1 MIDKATFSWTYENKT
16 FQFFAEN
23 ASNRIHPKEWGRYQL
38 VADDKVV
45 CADSLFRLANNGDG
59 IEFSEN
65 AIHCS
70 SASIAQLTEM
80 EVKQLGLTEVFNGSV
95 KLTSTGLITSPNF
108 QLNYRLLNAH
118 GRPVLGAKV
127 EDIFVSA
134 AGKKSLLL
142 DPLYQLTNKI
152 DEFNASKIADQDER
166 FVALGEIK
174 ELLPIEAVVD
184 GQLDN
189 ITICRA
195 DRLTLDVQEHGVFNP
210 LLIKPATES
219 EWNTQSQSDVE
230 YAVPK
235 IRQKQFEDHF
245 KGWSG
250 IRSNYALGNNT
261 YVVLPKRI
269 QEVLSVVKEYQTKP
283 AEERLAFVSNPHK
296 IINEKLGYEDNPEK
310 TEAVFVET
318 PEFVSQRIANI
329 GVWEPKLCAYVV
341 KREGDWVPDDQQR
354 LFFPIED
361 LLVNFTVEEM
371 KQLLVEVTDALDAEI
386 PEITFIGQRVP
397 ISLETKNLLIRMLKP
412 FDENGPGDADR
423 PREVL
428 APVLK
433 DNIEDVDFQ
442 IVKRDSR
449 PELQRLPEKLKTK
462 TLFDHQ
468 KFGVNWLCE
477 HWESGSVGA
486 LLADDMGL
494 GKTLQTLSFLTSVKS
509 QMDERKYTKK
519 PFLVVAPSGLLKNW
533 LDEAKIHIEPDG
545 VGEVFEA
552 FGENIRHLKNMSVV
566 ERNQLLSRSDWVL
579 TTYETLR
586 DKIKYFISIDWGV
599 TVFDEAQKIKNP
611 VSRVTEMAKSLSSD
625 FTLMLTGTPVENE
638 LKDLWCIVDTAQP
651 GLFGSL
657 SHFHNEYALPAQA
670 DPTEAK
676 RLKSLLVEKSHPALM
691 LRRMKEDHIS
701 GLPEKQVSEV
711 PIQMPSL
718 QAEEY
723 EKIVM
728 EGQDE
733 AAKGNVLAVIQR
745 IRRASLIA
753 EEFDGTGI
761 TDGIIKRSARLT
773 ALINILDDVH
783 SKGEKALIFCEAID
797 VQEYLSGYL
806 QQRYQLPNRPFRIN
820 GSVDG
825 YTRKRFVDEFQS
837 VPEGEFDVMLLSPK
851 AGGVGLTITAANH
864 VIHLTRWWN
873 PAVEDQSTDRA
884 FRIGQKKTVHVY
896 IPLALHP
903 KYKDQSFDANLN
915 RLLNNKRNLSMNAL
929 LPGTLSK
936 EDMHS
941 LFSDTLKT
949 NN

>member
-1 MIDKATFSWTYENKT
+1 MTDSADFYWSYDNQV
-16 FQFFAEN
+16 FHFFAEG
-23 ASNRIHPKEWGRYQL
+23 ASQRLHPKEWGRFQL
-38 VADDKVV
+38 QRDEKAI
-45 CADSLFRLANNGDG
+45 CADPLFRLANSSADIEVSDKG
-59 IEFSEN
+59 IF
-65 AIHCS
+65 CS
-70 SASIAQLTEM
+70 SATIAELTEI
-80 EVKQLGLTEVFNGSV
+80 EVKQLGLLNVFDGSV
-95 KLTSTGLITSPNF
+95 KLSTSGLISSPNF
-108 QLNYRLLNAH
+108 QISYRLLNAQ

-127 EDIFVSA
+127 NDIFVKA
-134 AGKKSLLL
+134 AGKESLLL
-142 DPLYQLTNKI
+142 DPLFQLTKRI
-152 DEFNASKIADQDER
+152 DRFNNTSFDDRDEQ

-174 ELLPIEAVVD
+174 ELLPEEAVVD
-184 GQLDN
+184 GQLDD

-210 LLIKPATES
+210 LLIKPAAES

-235 IRQKQFEDHF
+235 VRQKQFEDHF
-245 KGWSG
+245 KSWSG
-250 IRSNYALGNNT
+250 VRSNYAVGNNT

-269 QEVLSVVKEYQTKP
+269 QDVLTVVKDYQTRP

-296 IINEKLGYEDNPEK
+296 VINEALGLDETPED

-341 KREGDWVPDDQQR
+341 KREGDWVPDDSLR

-371 KQLLVEVTDALDAEI
+371 KHLLEAVTEALDN
-386 PEITFIGQRVP
+386 EITETTFSGQQVP
-397 ISLETKNLLIRMLKP
+397 VSLETKNLLIRMLKP
-412 FDENGPGDADR
+412 FDDDGPAD
-423 PREVL
+423 PYNPKEVL

-433 DNIEDVDFQ
+433 DNIEEIDFE
-442 IVKRDSR
+442 IVKRSAR
-449 PELQRLPEKLKTK
+449 PALNRMPEKLKTK
-462 TLFDHQ
+462 TLYDHQ

-494 GKTLQTLSFLTSVKS
+494 GKTLQTLAFLTSVKS
-509 QMDERKYTKK
+509 QMDSKQYTKK

-533 LDEAKIHIEPDG
+533 LDEARIHIQNDG

-552 FGENIRHLKNMSVV
+552 FGENIRALKTMSVV
-566 ERNQLLSRSDWVL
+566 ERNRLLSRSDWIL

-657 SHFHNEYALPAQA
+657 SHFHNEYALPAES

-676 RLKSLLVEKSHPALM
+676 RLKSLLVDKSHPALM
-691 LRRMKEDHIS
+691 LRRMKEEHIS
-701 GLPEKQVSEV
+701 GLPEKVIREV
-711 PIQMPSL
+711 PIEMPAL
-718 QAEEY
+718 QADEY
-723 EKIVM
+723 EKIIKD
-728 EGQDE
+728 GQDE
-733 AAKGNVLAVIQR
+733 AAKGGMLGVIQK
-745 IRRASLIA
+745 IRRASLVA
-753 EEFDGTGI
+753 EEFDGSGI
-761 TDGIIKRSARLT
+761 TDGVIKRSARLS
-773 ALINILDDVH
+773 ALIKILDDIH

-806 QQRYQLPNRPFRIN
+806 QQRYQLPTRPFRIN

-825 YTRKRFVDEFQS
+825 YTRKRFVDEFQQVS
-837 VPEGEFDVMLLSPK
+837 EGEFDIMLLSPK

-903 KYKDQSFDANLN
+903 KYKEQSFDANLN
-915 RLLNNKRNLSMNAL
+915 RLLTNKRNLSMNAL

-936 EDMHS
+936 EEMHN
-941 LFSDTLKT
+941 LFSDTLNTK
-949 NN
+949 N

>member
-1 MIDKATFSWTYENKT
+1 MIDKALFFWSYENQT
-16 FQFFAEN
+16 FRFYAEH
-23 ASNRIHPKEWGRYQL
+23 ASSKISPKEWGRYRL
-38 VADDKVV
+38 ISEEKEV
-45 CADSLFRLANNGDG
+45 CTDSLFRLANNSS
-59 IEFSEN
+59 EVELSEN

-70 SASIAQLTEM
+70 SAAIAQLTEM
-80 EVKQLGLTEVFNGSV
+80 EAKQLSLNDVFDGSV
-95 KLTSTGLITSPNF
+95 KLTATGLITSPAF
-108 QLNYRLLNAH
+108 QINYRLLNAQ

-127 EDIFVSA
+127 DDIFVKA
-134 AGKKSLLL
+134 AGKQTLLL
-142 DPLYQLTNKI
+142 DPLYQLTKRI
-152 DEFNASKIADQDER
+152 DAFNSSKIVDRDER

-174 ELLPIEAVVD
+174 ELLPEEAVVD
-184 GQLDN
+184 GQLEN

-210 LLIKPATES
+210 LLIKPAPES

-245 KGWSG
+245 KGWNG
-250 IRSNYALGNNT
+250 VRSNYAVGNNT

-269 QEVLSVVKEYQTKP
+269 QDVLSVVKEYQTKP

-296 IINEKLGYEDNPEK
+296 VINEKLGYDDNPEE

-341 KREGDWVPDDQQR
+341 KRQGDWVPGDEQR

-361 LLVNFTVEEM
+361 LLVNFTIDEM
-371 KQLLVEVTDALDAEI
+371 KQLLVAVTEALDEEV
-386 PEITFIGQRVP
+386 PEITFVGQRVP

-412 FDENGPGDADR
+412 FDDRDPAD
-423 PREVL
+423 PYTPHEVL

-433 DNIEDVDFQ
+433 DNIEDIDFE
-442 IVKRDSR
+442 IVKRSAR
-449 PELQRLPEKLKTK
+449 PPLQRLPEKLKTK

-494 GKTLQTLSFLTSVKS
+494 GKTLQTLAFLTSVKS
-509 QMDERKYTKK
+509 QMDERQYAKK

-533 LDEAKIHIEPDG
+533 LDEAQIHVEREG

-552 FGENIRHLKNMSVV
+552 FGENIRHLKNLSVV
-566 ERNQLLSRSDWVL
+566 ERNQLLSRSDWIL

-676 RLKSLLVEKSHPALM
+676 RLKSLLVDKSHPALM

-701 GLPEKQVSEV
+701 GLPEKIINEV
-711 PIQMPSL
+711 PIEMPPL

-723 EKIVM
+723 EKIIM
-728 EGQDE
+728 EGQEE
-733 AAKGNVLAVIQR
+733 AAKGGVLAVIQR

-753 EEFDGTGI
+753 EEFDGSGI
-761 TDGIIKRSARLT
+761 TDGVVKRSARLT
-773 ALINILDDVH
+773 ALIKILDEIH
-783 SKGEKALIFCEAID
+783 AKGEKALIFCEAID
-797 VQEYLSGYL
+797 IQEYLSGYL
-806 QQRYQLPNRPFRIN
+806 QQRYQLPSRPFRIN
-820 GSVDG
+820 GSVDS

-884 FRIGQKKTVHVY
+884 FRIGQKKTVNVY

-903 KYKDQSFDANLN
+903 KYKEQSFDANLN

-936 EDMHS
+936 EDMQS

-949 NN
+949 SS